1 MKHGM
6 GRWLLGLVLVLSGGI
21 GAMAQQTLNGVP
33 AQLVSY
39 PDTIIHNGKIVIM
52 SDMSLSN
59 SLGRTVQAMAI
70 KGDRVLAIGS
80 DAEMMS
86 LSGPQTK
93 KIDVKGHFVSP
104 GIINTHTHL
113 HDAAVNTWAR
123 NHPEKTE
130 AIRKNFTVT
139 GKTFDDITKGIELVI
154 KEQMARPIPGQWAW
168 IDLPTGQSGSGLGID
183 YLMKKTMSRD
193 QLDKLA
199 PKLPVFVGAHPA
211 FLWNTAARN
220 AFLDWYEVEP
230 TDANE
235 KKAITIDT
243 TMGRSLVADFY
254 FDKHMG
260 ELANVI
266 RDYLEYQTV
275 VGMTTFSSHIVGL
288 RKMPAYTQLVQE
300 GRMPV
305 RFAFSNRYCQQI
317 EVDIP
322 GCFLRAGD
330 YAGLGDR
337 TNYFWNVGITLGG
350 IDNGPPA
357 VCTTMEAP
365 AEFKA
370 KEECI
375 IQPGNEYWKAVYA
388 AIRSRYRYVV
398 NHSWGD
404 KGVDYVLDIMDELIK
419 DNPESFSNEF
429 FKSRRFTSD
438 HCGFY
443 PTPSQLP
450 RMAKFGWMVSCTT
463 NALTRSAPY
472 LQIYGM
478 KYENRLAPIAS
489 TIKAGVYATFEAELG
504 VDMSRPEN
512 TVEPMHL
519 DAKPFITRINRWG
532 DTISKVD
539 AVDRETLLKM
549 STIWAALYVL
559 REKELGSLE
568 PGKFADYVVWNKD
581 YLTVPIDE
589 FQTIYPLMT
598 VVGNKTMVL
607 REEFARVLG
616 QPAVGPQAKWDFI
629 DDKPE
634 AVDLLNPGG
643 SGE

>member
-1 MKHGM
+1 MGM
-6 GRWLLGLVLVLSGGI
+6 MLALLAGTVVF
-21 GAMAQQTLNGVP
+21 AQQSLNNVP
-33 AQLVSY
+33 AELVSY
-39 PDTIIHNGKIVIM
+39 PDTIVYNGKIITAT
-52 SDMSLSN
+52 DTSLSN

-70 KGDRVLAIGS
+70 KGDRILALGT
-80 DAEMMS
+80 DAEMMR
-86 LSGPQTK
+86 LAGPQTR
-93 KIDVKGHFVSP
+93 KIDVKGHTVTP
-104 GIINTHTHL
+104 GFINTHTHL

-123 NHPEKTE
+123 NNPQKVE

-139 GKTFDDITKGIELVI
+139 GKTFDDLTKGIELVI

-168 IDLPTGQSGSGLGID
+168 IDLPTGQSGAGLGID
-183 YLMKKTMSRD
+183 YLMKKEMTRD
-193 QLDKLA
+193 QL
-199 PKLPVFVGAHPA
+199 GAHPA
-211 FLWNTAARN
+211 FVWNTAARN

-243 TMGRSLVADFY
+243 TMNRSLVADFY

-266 RDYLEYQTV
+266 EDHLDSQTV
-275 VGMTTFSSHIVGL
+275 VGVTTFSSHIVGL

-300 GRMPV
+300 GRMPI

-337 TNYFWNVGITLGG
+337 GNYFWNVGITLGG

-357 VCTTMEAP
+357 VCTTMEGP

-404 KGVDYVLDIMDELIK
+404 KGVDYVLDIMDELIR
-419 DNPESFSNEF
+419 DNPESFSADF

-450 RMAKFGWMVSCTT
+450 RMARFGWMVSCTT

-472 LQIYGM
+472 LDVYG
-478 KYENRLAPIAS
+478 KRYENRLAPIGS
-489 TIKAGVYATFEAELG
+489 TIKAGVMPTFEGELD
-504 VDMSRPEN
+504 VDLSKPEN
-512 TVEPMHL
+512 TVEPLHL

-532 DTISKVD
+532 NVIAKDE

-549 STIWAALYVL
+549 STIWAAYYVM

-581 YLTVPIDE
+581 YLTVPVNE
-589 FQTIYPLMT
+589 FQTLYPLMT
-598 VVGNKTMVL
+598 VVGSKTKVL
-607 REEFARVLG
+607 REEFARQLG
-616 QPAVGPQAKWDFI
+616 VPAVGKQAKWDFEE
-629 DDKPE
+629 DKPE
-634 AVDLLNPGG
+634 VVDLLAGG
-643 SGE
+643 GGD

>member
-1 MKHGM
+1 MKNSI
-6 GRWLLGLVLVLSGGI
+6 RFWALGLSFVLLSGI
-21 GAMAQQTLNGVP
+21 AALAQQTLNGVP
-33 AQLVSY
+33 AELVTY
-39 PDTIIHNGKIVIM
+39 PDTIVHNGKIITS
-52 SDMSLSN
+52 SDTSLSN

-70 KGDRVLAIGS
+70 KGDRILAIGS
-80 DAEMMS
+80 DADI
-86 LSGPQTK
+86 LRLAGPQTK
-93 KIDVKGHFVSP
+93 KVDVKGHTVTA

-123 NHPEKTE
+123 NNPQKVE
-130 AIRKNFTVT
+130 AVRKNFTVT
-139 GKTFDDITKGIELVI
+139 GKTFADITKGIELVI

-183 YLMKKTMSRD
+183 YLMQKQMSRD

-199 PKLPVFVGAHPA
+199 PKMPVFVGAHPA

-243 TMGRSLVADFY
+243 TMGRSLIADFY
-254 FDKHMG
+254 FDKHMS
-260 ELANVI
+260 ELADVI
-266 RDYLEYQTV
+266 ADHLDSQTV
-275 VGMTTFSSHIVGL
+275 VGVTTFSSHIVGL

-300 GRMPV
+300 NRMPI

-337 TNYFWNVGITLGG
+337 GNYFWNVGITLGG

-357 VCTTMEAP
+357 VCTTMEGP

-375 IQPGNEYWKAVYA
+375 IQPGNDYWKAVYA

-419 DNPESFSNEF
+419 DNPESFSADF

-450 RMAKFGWMVSCTT
+450 RMARFGWMVSCTT

-472 LQIYGM
+472 LQVYG
-478 KYENRLAPIAS
+478 KRYENRLAPIGS
-489 TIKAGVYATFEAELG
+489 TIKAGVMPTFEAELG
-504 VDMSRPEN
+504 VDMSKPEN
-512 TVEPMHL
+512 TVEPLHL
-519 DAKPFITRINRWG
+519 DAKPFITRVNRWG
-532 DTISKVD
+532 DVISKDD

-549 STIWAALYVL
+549 NTIWAAYYVL

-581 YLTVPIDE
+581 YLTVPIAE
-589 FQTIYPLMT
+589 FQTLYPLMT
-598 VVGNKTMVL
+598 VVGNKTKVL
-607 REEFARVLG
+607 REEFAKVLG
-616 QPAVGPQAKWDFI
+616 VPAVGKQAKWDF
-629 DDKPE
+629 DEDKPE
-634 AVDLLNPGG
+634 PVDLLNGG
-643 SGE
+643 GGGE